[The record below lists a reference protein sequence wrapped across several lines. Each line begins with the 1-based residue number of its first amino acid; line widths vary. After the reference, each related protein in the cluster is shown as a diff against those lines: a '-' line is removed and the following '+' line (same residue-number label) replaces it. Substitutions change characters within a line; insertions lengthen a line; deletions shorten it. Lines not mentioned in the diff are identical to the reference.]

1 MEQREIQGD
10 HLGSFCINLEK
21 DCGLDQSRSSD
32 DSKKW
37 MESIPMKKMGQ
48 QDFMMGWVS
57 NGLFEI
63 CALIN
68 WKMKFPLTDK
78 EKTVDKHVW
87 VEGI

>member
-1 MEQREIQGD
+1 MIVKSGWSLYLQ
-10 HLGSFCINLEK
+10 
-21 DCGLDQSRSSD
+21 
-32 DSKKW
+32 
-37 MESIPMKKMGQ
+37 KKMGQ

-87 VEGI
+87 VEGIQST